1 MWNGEQR
8 GKTLVVPVEGI
19 EPPLL
24 AERDFESRASTS
36 SATRASAGDYTT
48 APVTSKRN
56 LGAVDGLAPGG
67 QIGTLLPQIAG

>member
-1 MWNGEQR
+1 MENYGE
-8 GKTLVVPVEGI
+8 KVLVPVEGI

-48 APVTSKRN
+48 APGRSKRN
-56 LGAVDGLAPGG
+56 LGAAGGLAPGRW
-67 QIGTLLPQIAG
+67 IGTLLPQIA